1 MNYKLVIFVPESHTD
16 IVREAMGNAGA
27 GKIGNYNFCT
37 FSTKGVGRFK
47 PNDKANPHIGEAGK
61 LEEVVE
67 ERIETVC
74 PKELLPNV
82 LEAIKKVHPYEEIAY
97 DVYPLENF

>member
-1 MNYKLVIFVPESHTD
+1 MNYKLVIFVPETHTE
-16 IVREAMGNAGA
+16 IVREAMGKAGA
-27 GKIGNYNFCT
+27 GKIGNYTHCT
-37 FSTKGVGRFK
+37 FSTKGIGRFK
-47 PNDKANPHIGEAGK
+47 PEAGSNPHIGEIGK

-74 PKELLPNV
+74 PKELLPQV

-97 DVYPLENF
+97 DIYALENF